1 VSGAIVKILQYYNNR
16 DMLGVMG
23 EFSKSICE
31 TEFNVKKNFSSYR
44 ELYANSFNITPEK
57 RWAFA

>member
-1 VSGAIVKILQYYNNR
+1 
-16 DMLGVMG
+16 MLGVMG
-23 EFSKSICE
+23 DFSKSICE
-31 TEFNVKKNFSSYR
+31 TEFNVKNNFSSYR